1 MVGWARGTA
10 VGLRPWT
17 VADWRRVASPVPERR
32 RVAWPD
38 KEERDGDERKRVEES
53 GPEGI
58 RQLWWPLT
66 HVEGHV

>member
-1 MVGWARGTA
+1 
-10 VGLRPWT
+10 
-17 VADWRRVASPVPERR
+17 VASPVPERW
-32 RVAWPD
+32 RVAWPE